1 MCLMKV
7 CLSSLLV
14 TEWNLLPKK
23 HTFKEETITYLNTK
37 TTTDRAQQPTSV
49 YLHLRLVFS
58 LGTEKNGIAC
68 IKIRGLCCY
77 VVWNDFKILL
87 AIPHFSVC
95 VCECVCMVSLELT
108 I

>member
-1 MCLMKV
+1 MKV

-58 LGTEKNGIAC
+58 LGTEKKWHCLYKNQ
-68 IKIRGLCCY
+68 RFMLR
-77 VVWNDFKILL
+77 
-87 AIPHFSVC
+87 
-95 VCECVCMVSLELT
+95 SLE
-108 I
+108 